1 MATVGNLFINVK
13 ARTAAFSK
21 KMKGVRA
28 TVARL
33 AKGFAGMALKVA
45 KFAAVLGGVAVAAL
59 VAMTKA
65 GLASV
70 DMVAKLA
77 RALNT
82 GTEGIIALQHAAK
95 LGGVS
100 VEKMDKAIIKMF
112 KNVGE
117 ATTGLGLAKD
127 SLDAMGLSATDLS
140 QMDAD
145 AMFGAIAGG
154 LMTIQ
159 NAATRAY
166 HANAL
171 FGRSGVE
178 LIPIM
183 LKGAAG
189 IREMREEADA
199 LGITFGIK
207 QAAMVEKANDAWA
220 RIGSIWKGLTQQ
232 LAINFAP
239 ILELIARKL
248 KDFIITSGG
257 VAPMAEVIVLSVARM
272 GAAAINMMNKVHS
285 GWLTFKAAI
294 IAGGG
299 AILDFWGDMF
309 DDDISKLMA
318 KSLFRQAGE
327 LLLDAE
333 AIVPITEIEK
343 KIRELRKKLEG
354 MGISDNMELNIVDLP
369 DLAAN
374 FKGAAENLSTAIGSM
389 KVEGDS
395 QSRILSQTLNIEREQ
410 LKTSK
415 DTLDAIRSG
424 GVVLT

>member
-1 MATVGNLFINVK
+1 MATVGSLFINVK
-13 ARTAAFSK
+13 ARTASFSK

-28 TVARL
+28 SVASL
-33 AKGFAGMALKVA
+33 AKGFGRIAAKVG
-45 KFAAVLGGVAVAAL
+45 KFAAVLGGIAVAAL
-59 VAMTKA
+59 IGMTMA

-77 RALNT
+77 RGLNT

-100 VEKMDKAIIKMF
+100 VEKMDKAIVKMY

-145 AMFGAIAGG
+145 AMFGAIAEG
-154 LMTIQ
+154 LMTVQ

-166 HANAL
+166 HANVL
-171 FGRSGVE
+171 FGRSGVD

-183 LKGAAG
+183 SKGAAG
-189 IREMREEADA
+189 IQEMRKEADE

-220 RIGSIWKGLTQQ
+220 RVGSIWKGLTQQ

-239 ILELIARKL
+239 MLELIARKL
-248 KDFIITSGG
+248 KDFVITSGG

-299 AILDFWGDMF
+299 AILEFWGDLF

-318 KSLFRQAGE
+318 ESLFRQAGE

-354 MGISDNMELNIVDLP
+354 MGIDDDMDLNIVGLP

-374 FKGAAENLSTAIGSM
+374 FKGAAESLSTAVGNM
-389 KVEGDS
+389 KVDGGSQERLLQQSLVIEQKQLGVSQATLRAIKEG
-395 QSRILSQTLNIEREQ
+395 
-410 LKTSK
+410 
-415 DTLDAIRSG
+415 SG
-424 GVVLT
+424 VLT